1 MDKFDPKLNRDH
13 LQQCLVKLVRQGIVS
28 YPEFEAYHLLVNL
41 GKCVRV
47 SIDIILSNLFPGNP
61 HSVQHALQLSNDLR

>member
-41 GKCVRV
+41 GECVRV
-47 SIDIILSNLFPGNP
+47 AMILI
-61 HSVQHALQLSNDLR
+61 QY